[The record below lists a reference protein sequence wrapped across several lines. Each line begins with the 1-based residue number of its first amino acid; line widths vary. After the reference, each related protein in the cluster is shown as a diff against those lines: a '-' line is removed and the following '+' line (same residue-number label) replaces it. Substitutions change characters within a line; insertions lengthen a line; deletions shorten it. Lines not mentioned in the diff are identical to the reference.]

1 MTLNNTNKL
10 VITFNYFEGEF
21 LLKQANILE
30 ETLIFKDKKQKSK
43 LYLLELFDTKFY
55 FALLGITQ
63 IIAMPTLQKIISQN
77 ENINDCFIF
86 GSAGSYDFNVGKLV
100 LINSFKYKHD
110 ILNKYFAINL
120 KLPKW
125 IKKTNGL
132 PKLDIFEAISVND
145 IEAPK
150 VETHDDVSLQDTTP
164 PLGGWGAKCFDM
176 ESSEIA
182 YLLKINNISGVFF
195 RIITDFGEI
204 DFQNMKKVYASQ
216 INNLLKYM
224 EVFLLNI

>member
-1 MTLNNTNKL
+1 MSLDKTNKL

-30 ETLIFKDKKQKSK
+30 ETIIFKDKKQKTK

-63 IIAMPTLQKIISQN
+63 VIAMPSLQKIISTN
-77 ENINDCFIF
+77 ENIDDCFVF

-100 LINSFKYKHD
+100 LLNNFKYKHD
-110 ILNKYFAINL
+110 ILNKYFAINV

-125 IKKTNGL
+125 IKKSNGL
-132 PKLDIFEAISVND
+132 PKLEIFEAISVND
-145 IEAPK
+145 IETPSVKKHGHA
-150 VETHDDVSLQDTTP
+150 SLQQ
-164 PLGGWGAKCFDM
+164 AKCFDM
-176 ESSEIA
+176 ETAEIA
-182 YLLKINNISGVFF
+182 YLLKINNIQGVFL

-216 INNLLKYM
+216 IDNLLKYM
-224 EVFLLNI
+224 QAFLLNN